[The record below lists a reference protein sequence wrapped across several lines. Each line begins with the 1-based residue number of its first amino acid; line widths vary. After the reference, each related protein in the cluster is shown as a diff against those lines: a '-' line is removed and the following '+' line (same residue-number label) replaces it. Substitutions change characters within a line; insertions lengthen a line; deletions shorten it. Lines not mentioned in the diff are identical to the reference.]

1 MLLNHIP
8 DGALIYNIKSNN
20 YSFGDLG
27 NESAKKEVEDEEEL
41 ETCEIKYQNNTFS
54 KMFKNIA

>member
-20 YSFGDLG
+20 YSFG
-27 NESAKKEVEDEEEL
+27 EEVGKYTLQGEEEL
-41 ETCEIKYQNNTFS
+41 ETSEIKYQNNTFS
-54 KMFKNIA
+54 KMFRNIAQK